1 MWQAAGGF
9 RGGNGTAPR
18 AALGPRETAAVD
30 ELVDYLLF
38 VDEAPLGIIKGNAGF
53 AEWFSAQGPK
63 DPAGRSL
70 RELKLDGRLLRYP
83 LSYMVYAR
91 AFDALPPPIKTAV
104 YDRLWTVLS
113 GEDAAPKYAHLTR
126 PDRQAIVEILRA
138 TKHDLPEAFVSTA
151 AVR

>member
-1 MWQAAGGF
+1 M
-9 RGGNGTAPR
+9 
-18 AALGPRETAAVD
+18 D

-38 VDEAPLGIIKGNAGF
+38 VDEAPLGTIKGNAGF

-83 LSYMVYAR
+83 LSYMVYSR
-91 AFDALPPPIKTAV
+91 AFEALPPPIKTAV

-113 GEDAAPKYAHLTR
+113 GGDAAPKYAAPHPRR
-126 PDRQAIVEILRA
+126 PAGHRRDPARHQARPARA
-138 TKHDLPEAFVSTA
+138 PSSRPLPPLSGYT
-151 AVR
+151 